1 MSNLA
6 NLVAF
11 WQAYLDSLPT
21 GAARPASYTAWSFGH
36 DADDADKLGD
46 LVSRGVKT
54 ATCSLM
60 WTFEAEKN
68 PLPQVGELSIVLDG
82 IGDPLCIIETTELQ
96 VKAYQDVDAQFAYD
110 EGEGDRSL
118 AYWREVHWRYFA
130 EECAAIGREPSMDM
144 PLLCERFRVVFNPSA
159 DS

>member
-1 MSNLA
+1 MSSLA
-6 NLVAF
+6 ELVAF
-11 WQAYLDSLPT
+11 WHAYLDSLPANA
-21 GAARPASYTAWSFGH
+21 GRPAGYTAWSFGH
-36 DADDADKLGD
+36 DADDADELGD
-46 LVSRGVKT
+46 LVKRGVKT

-60 WTFEAEKN
+60 WTLEAEKN

-96 VKAYQDVDAQFAYD
+96 VKAYQDVDAQFAGD

-130 EECAAIGREPSMDM
+130 EECAAIGREPSLDM
-144 PLLCERFRVVFNPSA
+144 PLLCERFRVVFNPPG
-159 DS
+159 DD